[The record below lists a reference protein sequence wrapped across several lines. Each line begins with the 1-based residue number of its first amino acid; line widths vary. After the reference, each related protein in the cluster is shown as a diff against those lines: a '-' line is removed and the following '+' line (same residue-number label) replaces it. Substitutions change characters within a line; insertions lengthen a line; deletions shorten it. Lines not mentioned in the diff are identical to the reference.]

1 MTRGSSRRRCGGVI
15 IIITGGTGDGI
26 VTMAGITAVTGD
38 GIAGIGTAIV
48 TGKTLRIDPKQAR
61 KWFDPR
67 AGLFFVRATAIS
79 C

>member
-1 MTRGSSRRRCGGVI
+1 
-15 IIITGGTGDGI
+15 
-26 VTMAGITAVTGD
+26 MAGIEVGAIIVTGD

-67 AGLFFVRATAIS
+67 AGLFFVRAAAIS